1 MNGKEGRRVEGREGK
16 EDPERSPSSK
26 FGTTLLG
33 AIGSVAV
40 YATWLV
46 TDESGFEAH
55 AGRIICVMLY
65 RPML

>member
-1 MNGKEGRRVEGREGK
+1 VNGKEGRRVEGREGK

-40 YATWLV
+40 CATWLV
-46 TDESGFEAH
+46 TDESGFEPRGPRWPDH
-55 AGRIICVMLY
+55 LCHV
-65 RPML
+65 